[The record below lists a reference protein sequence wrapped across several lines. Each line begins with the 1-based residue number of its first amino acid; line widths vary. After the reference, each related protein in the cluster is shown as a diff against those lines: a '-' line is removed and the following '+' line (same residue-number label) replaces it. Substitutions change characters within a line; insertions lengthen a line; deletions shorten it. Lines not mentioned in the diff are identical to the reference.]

1 MIKQSEKFG
10 DYQATSFIEAFG
22 KKNPI
27 TVLASTSENAEK
39 YLQLIQEHAK
49 LFEKR
54 RLKIQNYKP

>member
-1 MIKQSEKFG
+1 MIKRSEKFE
-10 DYQATSFIEAFG
+10 DYQAIGLIEAFG
-22 KKNPI
+22 KKKPVTI
-27 TVLASTSENAEK
+27 LASTSENAEK